1 MDGLRCEFVKS
12 TKFRNQSRWR
22 HVIDILRHV
31 TCLLSQDD
39 SPNKSFSLKTV
50 ASQNQNVSEEYVRLN
65 NSS

>member
-12 TKFRNQSRWR
+12 TEFRNQSRWR

-50 ASQNQNVSEEYVRLN
+50 LQVENRMLVR
-65 NSS
+65 SMSG